1 MVEASRKKKTTNILV
16 VLAILA
22 LLSVFTCFRS
32 ELFSAKHN
40 TMFSMNYKSSGDN
53 SNNNNNI
60 NNSPDD
66 GDNNNNN
73 NDNDDDDNGDHCEF
87 ILDKFDK
94 TFNDK
99 RNARQSRVLQGYQ
112 KLINPYEVEFW
123 DLYESEATCF
133 TEERFGKTSLLGNNK
148 NKLLVTENAGY
159 STLKRYDSYGDGP
172 KFICGVDVITATATA
187 TATTA
192 KAKTKTDDDNC
203 LVYSIGSNNNIDFE
217 MSVSKFMNGCE
228 IHTFDPTVK
237 YNDFI
242 GHNYSTYHEWGLGV
256 DNTPMA
262 FNQFKWTA
270 KSFNTII
277 KELNHVGR
285 TIDVLKID
293 CEQCEWLT
301 MPDLF
306 RDIASTGLKVNQI
319 QIEMHRSSKNVE
331 NITSFFELVDKAKM
345 RIFHKERN
353 GWGCKGHICIE
364 YAFISEDFLR
374 KANKAAIC

>member
-1 MVEASRKKKTTNILV
+1 MVVARKKKKGGTTTNILV

-22 LLSVFTCFRS
+22 LLSVFTFRS
-32 ELFSAKHN
+32 ELFSTKHN
-40 TMFSMNYKSSGDN
+40 TMLSMNYSSSGDN
-53 SNNNNNI
+53 ND
-60 NNSPDD
+60 NNSPENGDS
-66 GDNNNNN
+66 DNN
-73 NDNDDDDNGDHCEF
+73 GRCEF

-94 TFNDK
+94 TFNDR

-112 KLINPYEVEFW
+112 KLINPKKKQFW

-133 TEERFGKTSLLGNNK
+133 TEERFGKTSLLGNNR
-148 NKLLVTENAGY
+148 VRVAGY

-172 KFICGVDVITATATA
+172 KFICGVDVIT
-187 TATTA
+187 TA
-192 KAKTKTDDDNC
+192 KAKTKTDDDDC

-228 IHTFDPTVK
+228 IHTFDPTVR

-262 FNQFKWTA
+262 FKQFKWTA

-306 RDIASTGLKVNQI
+306 RDIASTGLIVNQI

-353 GWGCKGHICIE
+353 GWGCNGHMCIE
-364 YAFISEDFLR
+364 YSFISEDFLR